1 MIRHGRKQTN
11 WQPHGYQGFGFF
23 IHGLWSG
30 SPPDTR
36 GRSPVRKSRTPGSVR
51 GYPVTGIPTATI
63 YLQRRQDEL
72 QHHHPRQENH
82 RRFPSG
88 RALRDHTVKQGFEQ
102 LMMWVENHRCPP
114 ANGWPSTT
122 ITRRKCRR
130 KNCAARQR
138 SPWTRIMSFPPTA
151 KG

>member
-1 MIRHGRKQTN
+1 MIRPGRKQTN

-63 YLQRRQDEL
+63 S
-72 QHHHPRQENH
+72 
-82 RRFPSG
+82 FS
-88 RALRDHTVKQGFEQ
+88 KQIKE
-102 LMMWVENHRCPP
+102 
-114 ANGWPSTT
+114 
-122 ITRRKCRR
+122 
-130 KNCAARQR
+130 AAAINFHDSRNY
-138 SPWTRIMSFPPTA
+138 F
-151 KG
+151 